1 LQTQNV
7 SILRLQIELL
17 WCKHVMSRLNTI
29 GLARTHHKAPHA
41 AAGCPAFFSAWA
53 RQPFRPLRELNK
65 RPL

>member
-41 AAGCPAFFSAWA
+41 ASGPAFFSA